1 MSVPDSLSADAM
13 NAAAPDAPRAPVDRT
28 SLSWQRTAM
37 HSTLLALVA
46 AVTATQLDEPG
57 VAVIGA
63 VIAGFAIVVGAVT
76 PRVKRSEAADRD
88 PWMLM
93 VRTVI
98 VLVATALVAVMLVVA
113 VALEL

>member
-1 MSVPDSLSADAM
+1 M

-37 HSTLLALVA
+37 HSALLALVA
-46 AVTATQLDEPG
+46 AVTAITLGEPV
-57 VAVIGA
+57 VAVVA
-63 VIAGFAIVVGAVT
+63 VVLAGFAIVVGATT
-76 PRVKRSEAADRD
+76 PRVKRAELDDRD

-93 VRTVI
+93 LRTVV
-98 VLVATALVAVMLVVA
+98 VLSATALVGVMLVVA